1 MSQQWPAIKLS
12 RKICSKRDPNRMSTY
27 KIMEKLCANKE
38 DYICTSTP
46 LETIIEKEE
55 DLSKACTR
63 RPLRIRND
71 FISGR
76 FAKKRTLEFVPYW
89 IQDKDKIHHRK
100 KMLKKHRRSLKLNAL
115 TPRKIKRLDSLLSS
129 SETMET
135 MEEKEVEMAAE
146 SSPMDLS
153 RLSSVF
159 NTQLNLGLTN
169 QNVSKNISKRVLP
182 GSSTFDESL
191 REKVRVRRSS
201 RLISRDCLENY
212 KISPHDG
219 SIMKEIDKEKRP
231 LRQKNNNLFF
241 TKNLEIMKKEKIE
254 TDKGSVLVALK
265 GDPSQPALVTYH
277 DLGLNYVSNFQAF
290 FNYPDMAEL
299 LRKFYIVHINA
310 PGQEEGAEV
319 YPDTFKYPS
328 LEELAEQI
336 NEILNNLKIVKYIGL
351 GVGLGGNILLRHAK
365 DYPERIE
372 GLMLI
377 STVCTTAGW
386 IEWGYQKWNISYM
399 RSHGIT
405 QSVVDYLMWHHFG
418 YNPAERP
425 SDLTNVFKH
434 YFENDVQPVNLAK
447 LCEQYIWRTQ
457 INIDRDISLQNITNN
472 NNNTTKE
479 DKLIENKSLQ
489 VPTLNICGA
498 YNPFI
503 EETVTLNSK
512 LSPDKSSWMKIQ
524 DCGMAI
530 EEQPAKVSEAFR
542 LFLQGLGFCLSI
554 RKTSSVGVV
563 S

>member
-1 MSQQWPAIKLS
+1 
-12 RKICSKRDPNRMSTY
+12 
-27 KIMEKLCANKE
+27 MEDVELRNV
-38 DYICTSTP
+38 SSNTP
-46 LETIIEKEE
+46 LT
-55 DLSKACTR
+55 
-63 RPLRIRND
+63 
-71 FISGR
+71 
-76 FAKKRTLEFVPYW
+76 
-89 IQDKDKIHHRK
+89 
-100 KMLKKHRRSLKLNAL
+100 RSLLAK
-115 TPRKIKRLDSLLSS
+115 PGDY
-129 SETMET
+129 
-135 MEEKEVEMAAE
+135 EE
-146 SSPMDLS
+146 
-153 RLSSVF
+153 R
-159 NTQLNLGLTN
+159 
-169 QNVSKNISKRVLP
+169 
-182 GSSTFDESL
+182 
-191 REKVRVRRSS
+191 
-201 RLISRDCLENY
+201 
-212 KISPHDG
+212 
-219 SIMKEIDKEKRP
+219 
-231 LRQKNNNLFF
+231 
-241 TKNLEIMKKEKIE
+241 KIE

-434 YFENDVQPVNLAK
+434 YFENDAQPVNLAK